1 MVRFGIVGGL
11 GWGNKQGGGTRV
23 WRKESLLLA
32 LPGLLGLC
40 MSLPPPVLTVA
51 GSDNSAGAG
60 IQADLKTMSALGV
73 YGLTAVTCV
82 VAEVPGK
89 VSAIQG
95 IDPVLVEEQVRLL
108 FSAFPVAAIKTGM
121 LYSKE
126 ILNAVADVLGEFRA
140 QSGGIPL
147 VVDPVMVATSG
158 DSLLQPEAVAVY
170 RERLFP
176 SATLVT
182 PNLDEASALL
192 GGTIVSR
199 AQMREAG
206 QELVKAYGSAFLM
219 KGGHLKEESAAD
231 LLVEKGGAEH
241 WYEAPFVRDV
251 STHGTGC
258 TYSAAI
264 ASELAKGLG
273 LRQAVGQAKRFVTRA
288 VSAHLR
294 WTCDGRSTDAL
305 DHFAPR

>member
-1 MVRFGIVGGL
+1 
-11 GWGNKQGGGTRV
+11 
-23 WRKESLLLA
+23 
-32 LPGLLGLC
+32 
-40 MSLPPPVLTVA
+40 MSLPPPVLSIA

-95 IDPVLVEEQVRLL
+95 IEPAIVAEQVRLL
-108 FSAFPVAAIKTGM
+108 FGAFPVAAIKTGM
-121 LYSKE
+121 LYSSE
-126 ILNAVADVLGEFRA
+126 ILNAVADILEEVRPRGVGA
-140 QSGGIPL
+140 PL

-158 DSLLQPEAVAVY
+158 DRLLQPEAVAVY
-170 RERLFP
+170 RSRFFP
-176 SATLVT
+176 VATLVT

-192 GGTIVSR
+192 GEAIGSR

-206 QELVKAYGSAFLM
+206 HELVKAYGTAFLM

-231 LLVEKGGAEH
+231 LLVDAGGAEH
-241 WYEAPFVRDV
+241 WYEAPFVRGV

-273 LRQAVGQAKRFVTRA
+273 LTEAVAGAKRFVTRA

-294 WTCDGRSTDAL
+294 WTCNGRSTDAL
-305 DHFAPR
+305 HHFAPH